1 MIRAGVQQISF
12 MGYQNKT
19 FLARQIIKKTALVL
33 CISATVLL
41 CGCGSRP
48 DAPATDAPD
57 IFQGSGTF
65 SKAQKITAIPSD
77 TEKTDRTIC
86 ENKEIDAFISEIPP
100 ENWEI
105 EAVPENAEE
114 TGTFQFTQEE
124 TRKPGQSEKNVRM
137 QTICEITVYDI
148 PYITLQLSKPFH
160 LSFSFKISPEAADY
174 LNEYF

>member
-1 MIRAGVQQISF
+1 M
-12 MGYQNKT
+12 K
-19 FLARQIIKKTALVL
+19 IKKTALVL

-48 DAPATDAPD
+48 DAPATGAPD

-86 ENKEIDAFISEIPP
+86 ENKEIAAFISEITP

-148 PYITLQLSKPFH
+148 PYITLRLSKPFH